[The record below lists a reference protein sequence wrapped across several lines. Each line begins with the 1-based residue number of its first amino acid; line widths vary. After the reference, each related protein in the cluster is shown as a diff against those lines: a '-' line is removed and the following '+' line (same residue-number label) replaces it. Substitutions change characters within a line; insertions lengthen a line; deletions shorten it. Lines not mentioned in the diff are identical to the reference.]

1 MIKFY
6 RKDNKVQ
13 IDVEHGIFFN
23 DGYFSLEINQSMDYQ
38 AELLK
43 KALQDNLNK
52 HLMIIKEK
60 YYNEGWKDAK
70 AKSGK
75 RKSFWGGWEKPS

>member
-1 MIKFY
+1 MIKFS
-6 RKDNKVQ
+6 RDNSKVKV
-13 IDVEHGIFFN
+13 DLEHGIFFG

-38 AELLK
+38 AELLR
-43 KALQDNLNK
+43 KALQDNLNR
-52 HLMIIKEK
+52 HLERIKEK